1 MGTTTG
7 AVAYMAS
14 VKSLIAN
21 LLIAPLPLTPVRRPT
36 DGTPRGNKHSRAIT
50 PVVNLC
56 RFCSRRS
63 PPLPSTG
70 VMSALGSKASVCRF
84 DSHFRSTPMNGHL
97 QSRSACL
104 KRATRDSCTAT
115 KRERPIRSPRP
126 QWRGAP
132 GGIVSPARLW
142 PFLNWRDLFERLSG
156 AHHDFRGH
164 GQAKRPR
171 RLEIDCQIKSRGL
184 LDLQIAALSTL
195 QNFVHI
201 CRGTAK
207 QIRGVC
213 SITHKR
219 TSQCIL
225 PGSCDDQRQ
234 PITKREFSCA
244 PTISERE

>member
-63 PPLPSTG
+63 PPLAINWRH
-70 VMSALGSKASVCRF
+70 VSALGSKASVCRF

-104 KRATRDSCTAT
+104 KRATRNSCTAT

-156 AHHDFRGH
+156 AHQQPVPFRQDVQNLRQSRTQSG
-164 GQAKRPR
+164 RPR
-171 RLEIDCQIKSRGL
+171 RNPSRSGWWVVTL
-184 LDLQIAALSTL
+184 CAAST
-195 QNFVHI
+195 
-201 CRGTAK
+201 A
-207 QIRGVC
+207 GVLVA
-213 SITHKR
+213 KR
-219 TSQCIL
+219 TL
-225 PGSCDDQRQ
+225 
-234 PITKREFSCA
+234 TFN
-244 PTISERE
+244 PTSSFASSGRRT